1 MKPVP
6 LVQLQQQQQP
16 SLESLSCSSQEHPH
30 HHQLPP
36 HTHTHPHPHARAG
49 RDCGAAAGGWAEVVP
64 FTVVVSCPDSLLS
77 GHFLISLGD
86 LYDSVATL
94 VILS

>member
-1 MKPVP
+1 MEATE
-6 LVQLQQQQQP
+6 L
-16 SLESLSCSSQEHPH
+16 HPGNTGLLLH
-30 HHQLPP
+30 LFLFS
-36 HTHTHPHPHARAG
+36 AS
-49 RDCGAAAGGWAEVVP
+49 EVVP